1 MADKR
6 IAFLLFL
13 LSAGLVSVEP
23 CQGGSFGFESTGSL
37 PAARRGITTTLL
49 PNGKVLLVGREG
61 DSGSSY
67 SNRAELYD
75 PANGTW
81 SPTGNPATTGSNE
94 SIGSGHTATLLPNGK
109 VLAAGGTG
117 TFIFT
122 SNGAE
127 LYDPATGTW
136 TQTQPFFGRYSHTA
150 TLLPNGK
157 VLVAG
162 GAYNN
167 RSVIFNRD
175 LTTTSAQLYDPASAT
190 WTNTGSM
197 TAERAG
203 HTATLLPNGKVLI
216 AGGYWLDLQ
225 GSHSLASTELYDP
238 ATGVWTETGSFSSE
252 RVGHTATLLPS
263 GKVLVAGG
271 STAELY
277 DAATGTWAA
286 TGSLA
291 TARSSHTATLLP
303 NGKVVVTGGRTTG
316 GSYVASAELYD
327 EASGTWKSTGS
338 LVTAR
343 SSHTATLLPNG
354 YLLIAGGGTDTTA
367 LASAELY
374 GPKPTLLNIS
384 TRVNVQAGDN
394 AMIGGFIIGGAEP
407 KTVIV
412 RGIGPSLGVPGALAD
427 PIIEVHGPSGELLAT
442 NDNWREATTRQE
454 IADSGLAPANDLEP
468 ALWGVI
474 NPGAYTVIVRGKNDA
489 TGIGLF
495 EAYDLGEAA
504 DSNLANVSTR
514 GLVQTGD
521 NILIGGFIVGGG
533 TQGWTAKVLVRAI
546 GPSVPVSGAL
556 GDPTLELRDA
566 SGTLLASNDNWKA
579 HSDGSSQQAE
589 IEATGLQPAND
600 LESALLQTFPAGN
613 YTAIVRGV
621 NNTTG
626 IGLVEAYN
634 LP

>member
-1 MADKR
+1 
-6 IAFLLFL
+6 
-13 LSAGLVSVEP
+13 
-23 CQGGSFGFESTGSL
+23 
-37 PAARRGITTTLL
+37 LL
-49 PNGKVLLVGREG
+49 PSGKVLV
-61 DSGSSY
+61 
-67 SNRAELYD
+67 
-75 PANGTW
+75 
-81 SPTGNPATTGSNE
+81 
-94 SIGSGHTATLLPNGK
+94 
-109 VLAAGGTG
+109 AGGG
-117 TFIFT
+117 
-122 SNGAE
+122 NGSAALDNAE

-136 TQTQPFFGRYSHTA
+136 T
-150 TLLPNGK
+150 
-157 VLVAG
+157 
-162 GAYNN
+162 
-167 RSVIFNRD
+167 
-175 LTTTSAQLYDPASAT
+175 
-190 WTNTGSM
+190 
-197 TAERAG
+197 
-203 HTATLLPNGKVLI
+203 
-216 AGGYWLDLQ
+216 
-225 GSHSLASTELYDP
+225 
-238 ATGVWTETGSFSSE
+238 
-252 RVGHTATLLPS
+252 
-263 GKVLVAGG
+263 
-271 STAELY
+271 
-277 DAATGTWAA
+277 A
-286 TGSLA
+286 TGSLVTERA
-291 TARSSHTATLLP
+291 SHTATLLP

-316 GSYVASAELYD
+316 GSEVASAELYD

-343 SSHTATLLPNG
+343 SSHTATLLTNG
-354 YLLIAGGGTDTTA
+354 YVLIAGGGTDTTA
-367 LASAELY
+367 LATAELY

-394 AMIGGFIIGGAEP
+394 AMIGGFIIGGTEP

-454 IADSGLAPANDLEP
+454 IADSGLAPSNDLEP

-533 TQGWTAKVLVRAI
+533 TEGWTAKVLVRAI
-546 GPSVPVSGAL
+546 GPSVPVAGAL
-556 GDPTLELRDA
+556 SDPALELRDA

-589 IEATGLQPAND
+589 IEATGLQPASD